1 MNTLTIQAA
10 ALFMATLT
18 MCGCTTKETELPK
31 GSDEAKIISLKIENG
46 TSLAYKVTHKELVNY
61 TFELTFRDLNP
72 ELSFD
77 YFKTNMDYTK
87 GSVEMEEPALRNSH
101 TLLIDLAGGKSH
113 LSDKTAMVL
122 SREAYRDLLETG
134 KVNLNLDYRRD
145 DFFMDKNEEFRF
157 EKGQASVVEK
167 VMHCSNSD
175 HSVHFWVWKNPE
187 LPLIMKYSGNGTT
200 MELTYWYLPGEKN

>member
-1 MNTLTIQAA
+1 MGTLTNHISAFFLAA
-10 ALFMATLT
+10 AVFAG
-18 MCGCTTKETELPK
+18 CGTKESQTSKKE
-31 GSDEAKIISLKIENG
+31 EVKIISLKIENG
-46 TSLAYKVTHKELVNY
+46 TSLAYKVSRDELVNY
-61 TFELTFRDLNP
+61 TFELTFRELVP
-72 ELSFD
+72 EVSFD
-77 YFKTNMDYTK
+77 YFKTNLDYTK
-87 GSVEMEEPALRNSH
+87 GSVEMEENALRTSH
-101 TLLIDLAGGKSH
+101 SLLIDLPGGKSH
-113 LSDKTAMVL
+113 LSDKTAMIL

-157 EKGQASVVEK
+157 EKGQATVAEK

-187 LPLIMKYSGNGTT
+187 LPLIMKYSGNGTV